1 MTEAPPVRIAKGP
14 VGALLLA
21 LALLLGLYGECLR
34 NANHVYFATG
44 GDGLL
49 TYSEA
54 AYHIRHDNTAGHYR
68 GMNYPFGESI
78 FFTSSLP
85 ALTNTFR
92 LLNKWLPIEHNIVGI
107 INLSL
112 LIALLLSAW
121 FSAKLLNT
129 FSLPWWWVAAGG
141 FLWAMGSPQLHRLSG
156 HFALGWAFLTPWTLY
171 RWRLFSQSPSWKNS
185 GVIAALLLVAGLIMA
200 YQLAFLLLLLG
211 ACWVVA
217 GRGNLNPQLTRL
229 RLASHAALQMAL
241 PLVLVSLL
249 MADTGAERTAF
260 PWGFFVFLSTCKSVF
275 YPLSLLWHD
284 WYPNWFGEGAPEWE
298 GVAFCGTLSA
308 IMTLLFPILMLFKQV
323 RALFSPNALRFLLAC
338 YAGGMVAL
346 LVAMGYPWL
355 FDWAK
360 PLLVWVGPL
369 RQLRALGRFSLL
381 FYYALGA
388 CTYVVLG
395 TLLARLKKP
404 FQVALSLVA
413 LGASSIDAAAIHYPF
428 CQTLPNRLPAFDQAM
443 HGGKALQQHLG
454 INPNVFQATLP
465 LSFSHIGSENYW
477 CMGDAQ
483 AFEQALQL
491 GLEIGLPTM
500 GCSLSRTALN
510 QTYDLVRL
518 VQPGNGPPKW
528 PSGTH
533 STKPFLVVRGQS
545 PMRPFEMA
553 LWNAAQPIK
562 ADTAWRILTPSEWE
576 QVHAKWKQKN
586 LSLNPTPF
594 RGIRSSFNAMPN
606 DLGLE
611 GSGAFT
617 CSYQQRNILL
627 QTTLPDTATRLT
639 LSWWMA
645 HFTTDLIPRGSIE
658 VLWRNPQGTVLKGDY
673 PNLNMNLAMLQDHWG
688 LIRIA
693 LERPPMATSIEV
705 SIWNDNLIKPSTL
718 VVDELWLHPAA
729 SPNPTDDGAWRLVNN
744 ERYHRTP

>member
-21 LALLLGLYGECLR
+21 LALLLGLYGESLR

-54 AYHIRHDNTAGHYR
+54 AYHIRHDSTAGHYR

-85 ALTNTFR
+85 ALTNTLK
-92 LLNKWLPIEHNIVGI
+92 LLNQWLPIENNIVGI

-112 LIALLLSAW
+112 LIGLLLSAW
-121 FSAKLLNT
+121 FSAKLLET

-156 HFALGWAFLTPWTLY
+156 HFALGWAFLTPWALY
-171 RWRLFSQSPSWKNS
+171 RWRLFSQNASWKNS
-185 GVIAALLLVAGLIMA
+185 LAIAALLVVAGLIMA
-200 YQLAFLLLLLG
+200 YQLAFLLLMLG
-211 ACWVVA
+211 AFWVVA
-217 GRGNLNPQLTRL
+217 LVQKENWGR
-229 RLASHAALQMAL
+229 ASLSLLLHAALQMVL
-241 PLVLVSLL
+241 PLVLVTLL

-284 WYPNWFGEGAPEWE
+284 GYPNWFGDGAPEWE

-308 IMTLLFPILMLFKQV
+308 ITTIIFPILMLFKQV
-323 RALFSPNALRFLLAC
+323 RALFAQSALRFLLAC
-338 YAGGMVAL
+338 YAVSIVAL
-346 LVAMGYPWL
+346 LLAMGYPWL
-355 FDWAK
+355 FGWAK
-360 PLLVWVGPL
+360 PLLAWVGPL

-381 FYYALGA
+381 FYYAMGA
-388 CTYVVLG
+388 CTYLVWG
-395 TLLARLKKP
+395 ALLLQLKKP
-404 FQVALSLVA
+404 LQIGLTLAA
-413 LGASSIDAAAIHYPF
+413 LGASAIDVAAIHYPF

-443 HGGKALQQHLG
+443 HGGKDLQRHLG
-454 INPNVFQATLP
+454 INPKDYQATLP

-491 GLEIGLPTM
+491 GLETGLPTM
-500 GCSLSRTALN
+500 GCSLSRTALS

-518 VQPGNGPPKW
+518 VQPGNAPLHW
-528 PSGTH
+528 PLGTH
-533 STKPFLVVRGQS
+533 PTKPFLVIKG
-545 PMRPFEMA
+545 PGAMRPFETA
-553 LWNAAQPIK
+553 LWKAAHPLPT
-562 ADTAWRILTPSEWE
+562 DSAWRTLSPSEWE
-576 QVHAKWKQKN
+576 EVHADWKQRN
-586 LSLNPTPF
+586 LALTPSPF
-594 RGIRSSFNAMPN
+594 KGIRCTFNNQANP
-606 DLGLE
+606 LGLE

-617 CSYQQRNILL
+617 CAYQQRNTLL
-627 QTTLPDTATRLT
+627 QTLLPDTTSQLT

-645 HFTTDLIPRGSIE
+645 NFTTDLIPRGSLE

-673 PNLNMNLAMLQDHWG
+673 PNLNMNLVMLQNHWG

-693 LERPPMATSIEV
+693 LQRPPMATSVEV
-705 SIWNDNLIKPSTL
+705 TVWNDNLIKPAAL
-718 VVDELWLHPAA
+718 VVDELWLHPSAEA
-729 SPNPTDDGAWRLVNN
+729 NPTDDGAWRMVNN
-744 ERYHRTP
+744 ERYQRTP